1 VAGALTLPGGEL
13 AVVLGTAGDRTDE
26 AIHAMGAMAARAAD
40 RLVVAGRIKYLRG
53 REPGEMEEIWR
64 AGAAEAGVVAV
75 DESPDELSGLIHLLD
90 EAAPPL
96 PDGSAVAVC
105 ALEMRAEMAL
115 EIARR
120 GGTEMTPAEVAG
132 RVGAGR

>member
-1 VAGALTLPGGEL
+1 
-13 AVVLGTAGDRTDE
+13 
-26 AIHAMGAMAARAAD
+26 MGAMAAQTAD

-64 AGAAEAGVVAV
+64 AGAAEAGVVSV
-75 DESPDELSGLIHLLD
+75 DESPDELAGLIQLLD
-90 EAAPPL
+90 ATDPPL

-115 EIARR
+115 EVERR
-120 GGTEMTPAEVAG
+120 GGAEMTPAEVAQ
-132 RVGAGR
+132 RVGSRG